1 MKGLSGSLPSSKMAA
16 DASVTGLVTWA
27 SSLVRSR
34 CLGRRLSLSG
44 PRPEAATIPVN
55 RSLNDHGNGLRRGA
69 RGGGGGSLV
78 AGRGSGAAA
87 AAAALAVA
95 PAPALSAMQRG
106 SPERELAVAAAAAEA
121 EEEQLSVNAGAAGEP
136 ERPAR
141 EEQPKAAL
149 PVPARPRVA
158 EEGDVRVARRLPP
171 ALPLAPPR
179 PAARALC
186 QLAKG
191 RSRSRGRGRYRRGS
205 GSLRPVTV
213 DSSKARTSLDALKI
227 SLRQLRWKEVRP
239 AAAWAQGGRP
249 SRPRAAFPGSA
260 ALAPAPHVCSY
271 RLSFSSS
278 GPISSFVNFSA

>member
-1 MKGLSGSLPSSKMAA
+1 MAA
-16 DASVTGLVTWA
+16 AASVTGLVTWA
-27 SSLVRSR
+27 RSLVRSR
-34 CLGRRLSLSG
+34 CPGRRLSLSG

-78 AGRGSGAAA
+78 AGRGGGAAA
-87 AAAALAVA
+87 AAVAVA
-95 PAPALSAMQRG
+95 PAPALSAMRRG
-106 SPERELAVAAAAAEA
+106 SLEQELAVAAAVAAA
-121 EEEQLSVNAGAAGEP
+121 EEEEEEEEQQLSVDAGASGEP
-136 ERPAR
+136 ECPAR

-149 PVPARPRVA
+149 PAPAQPRAA
-158 EEGDVRVARRLPP
+158 EEGDVRVSRRLPP

-191 RSRSRGRGRYRRGS
+191 RSRSRGRGRGYRRGS

-213 DSSKARTSLDALKI
+213 DSSKARTSLEALKI

-239 AAAWAQGGRP
+239 AAAWARGVVLPGP
-249 SRPRAAFPGSA
+249 EPLSRAAQPLPWLRMFVVSVTDFHF
-260 ALAPAPHVCSY
+260 LH
-271 RLSFSSS
+271 LS
-278 GPISSFVNFSA
+278 PI

>member
-1 MKGLSGSLPSSKMAA
+1 MAA
-16 DASVTGLVTWA
+16 AASVTGLVTWA
-27 SSLVRSR
+27 RSLVRSR
-34 CLGRRLSLSG
+34 YLGRRLSLSG
-44 PRPEAATIPVN
+44 SRPEAVTNPVN

-69 RGGGGGSLV
+69 RGGGGSLV

-87 AAAALAVA
+87 AAVAVA
-95 PAPALSAMQRG
+95 PAPALSAMLRG
-106 SPERELAVAAAAAEA
+106 SPERELAVAEAAAEA
-121 EEEQLSVNAGAAGEP
+121 EEEQLSVDAGAAGEP
-136 ERPAR
+136 ERPTR

-191 RSRSRGRGRYRRGS
+191 RSRGRGRYRRGS

-213 DSSKARTSLDALKI
+213 DSSKARTSLEALKI

-260 ALAPAPHVCSY
+260 ALALAPHVCSLRY
-271 RLSFSSS
+271 RLLFSSS
-278 GPISSFVNFSA
+278 QSYLKFCKL